1 MHQLLM
7 AIVLSVLLTGCAQP
21 QVDQPKANGTYLVI
35 ENGQAWAVLVSDGKR
50 VEEHGTVLDVIKL
63 PSQHSAVAAS
73 YVIETPN
80 GGKVQWLT
88 ERQDAVDGATTLMSL
103 HYTANARLGD
113 AGCVLGEALSRVWT
127 VLDYSG

>member
-1 MHQLLM
+1 MHQMLM
-7 AIVLSVLLTGCAQP
+7 TIVLLVLLSGCAQP
-21 QVDQPKANGTYLVI
+21 QVEQPKANGSYLVI

-50 VEEHGTVLDVIKL
+50 VEERGTVVDVIRL

-80 GGKVQWLT
+80 CGRVQWLT
-88 ERQDAVDGATTLMSL
+88 ERKDVAEGTTSLMSL
-103 HYTANARLGD
+103 HYNERLGES
-113 AGCVLGEALSRVWT
+113 GCVIGEGLSRIWA